1 MCFTTHLRE
10 EVSLKRAPISTVNF
24 AILKVSVTNIPSF
37 AFSIFPEIDITR

>member
-10 EVSLKRAPISTVNF
+10 KVSLKRAPISTVNF

-37 AFSIFPEIDITR
+37 GFSIFPEIDITR